1 MDANGIVRATK
12 KGLGIELDVKDD
24 AQSIIDEYKQQDNVK
39 LDKEFLGIESKRVSI
54 IVEEVLD
61 INDNIKKEVI
71 EDVKLSK
78 ENILN

>member
-1 MDANGIVRATK
+1 
-12 KGLGIELDVKDD
+12 VKDD

-39 LDKEFLGIESKRVSI
+39 LDKEFLGIESKKVSI
-54 IVEEVLD
+54 IVEEVSD
-61 INDNIKKEVI
+61 INDNITKEVT